1 MPCGLSCYAEATPAP
16 PPPPPASSSADDEG
30 IIEVLR
36 RRKQILRRHVRSLMR
51 SAYPL
56 SSSSSSSS
64 SSDDDDDDDGILSS
78 ESDLVFG
85 SLFSLPQYVAA
96 GSAGIFLSMPRGEI
110 RTDRAISRIASSSR
124 GNAGEGKKK
133 VLYVPR
139 VGLDFEGRDMDMI
152 RCDYGTAATTTGDG
166 TGGGETSF
174 YDG

>member
-1 MPCGLSCYAEATPAP
+1 MPCGLSCYAKTMPAP
-16 PPPPPASSSADDEG
+16 PPLPPASSSADDEG

-36 RRKQILRRHVRSLMR
+36 RRKQILRRHVRSRMR

-64 SSDDDDDDDGILSS
+64 SSSDDNDDDDGILSS

-110 RTDRAISRIASSSR
+110 RTDWAISRIASSSR

-139 VGLDFEGRDMDMI
+139 VGLDFKGRDMDMI

-174 YDG
+174 

>member
-1 MPCGLSCYAEATPAP
+1 MPCGLSCYAEATPVP

-36 RRKQILRRHVRSLMR
+36 RQKQILRRHVRSRMR
-51 SAYPL
+51 SVYPL
-56 SSSSSSSS
+56 SSSSSSS

-110 RTDRAISRIASSSR
+110 RTDRAIRRIVSLSR

-133 VLYVPR
+133 VL
-139 VGLDFEGRDMDMI
+139 
-152 RCDYGTAATTTGDG
+152 
-166 TGGGETSF
+166 
-174 YDG
+174 